1 MDKII
6 LKLFNGMKWGVKKK
20 KKPSFIKQMLDN
32 PEEFKLEAYLENDEM
47 IIKIKRREVQK

>member
-6 LKLFNGMKWGVKKK
+6 LRLFNGMKWGVKKE